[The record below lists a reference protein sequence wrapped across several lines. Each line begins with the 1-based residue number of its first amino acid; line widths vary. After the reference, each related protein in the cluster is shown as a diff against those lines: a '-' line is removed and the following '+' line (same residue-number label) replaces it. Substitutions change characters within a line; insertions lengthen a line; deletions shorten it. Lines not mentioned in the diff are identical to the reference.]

1 VLRSHFD
8 HLIGQIL
15 GQAPGCS
22 DVLFT
27 VGKRVQAEVHGELR
41 DMAFAQDPGPLT
53 SRQTEAAAMALM
65 GRNRRLYQDLV
76 RNGSCDLSYEH
87 PNKIRFRVNI
97 FWQQGSL
104 AMVLRQLS
112 STVPT
117 MAQLGLPAQFE
128 GMAKERFGLILV
140 TGATGSG
147 KSTSLA
153 ALIDAINVAKAVHIV
168 TLEDPVE
175 YVHPHKRGTVNQ
187 RELGQDFAT
196 FSSGL
201 RAALRQAPKVILVGE
216 MRDRETVET
225 AMQAAETGHLVLG
238 TLHTADTGQT
248 INRIIGMFDVSEE
261 RLIRQR
267 LAGSLKFVVS
277 QRLMQKEGGGRVAAF
292 EILRNNMQVREV
304 ILVGESGEKN
314 FYSIVESGS
323 TFGMFT
329 FDQYLLGLYEQGA
342 ISRDTALASATD
354 RAKLSL
360 NIDQVRLRRGEAVSD
375 LGALKVDWGYG
386 KPEDEAG
393 SEEKGS

>member
-1 VLRSHFD
+1 MLRSHFD
-8 HLIGQIL
+8 HLIAQIL
-15 GQAPGCS
+15 GQAPSCS
-22 DVLFT
+22 DILLT

-41 DMAFAQDPGPLT
+41 DMDFAQDPGLLN
-53 SRQTEAAAMALM
+53 SAQTEAVAQALM
-65 GRNRRLYQDLV
+65 GRNRRLYKDLV
-76 RNGSCDLSYEH
+76 HNGSCDLSYEH

-104 AMVLRQLS
+104 ALVMRQLS
-112 STVPT
+112 SEVPT
-117 MAQLGLPAQFE
+117 MKQLGLPVQFE

-175 YVHPHKRGTVNQ
+175 YVHPHKRSTVNQ

-196 FSSGL
+196 FASGL

-267 LAGSLKFVVS
+267 LAGSLKYVVS
-277 QRLMQKEGGGRVAAF
+277 QRLMQKEGGGRIAAF
-292 EILRNNMQVREV
+292 EILRNNMQIREV
-304 ILVGESGEKN
+304 IIMGESGEKN
-314 FYSIVESGS
+314 FYEIVESGS

-375 LGALKVDWGYG
+375 IGDLKVDWGYG
-386 KPEDEAG
+386 KPEDER
-393 SEEKGS
+393 EEGAQ